1 MAEPDL
7 LPGNRFRL
15 YRESDTMPGTF
26 LFVCVATT
34 ITFNRTNSFE
44 DTTVADCDDPTAI
57 PNRKSVKTSV
67 AWNLNFSG
75 NSDIVRIEGIEA
87 DFEAEGTHRY
97 QMLLDKPA
105 ADGGR
110 TYTGATFVETFE
122 LSKSDNGLVKFS
134 AQMRGDGELVRA
146 PVV

>member
-15 YRESDTMPGTF
+15 YRESDSTPGQF
-26 LFVCVATT
+26 EFVCVATT
-34 ITFNRTNSFE
+34 ITFNRTNNFE
-44 DTTVADCDDPTAI
+44 DTTVADCDDPLAI
-57 PNRKSVKTSV
+57 PTRKSVKQST

-75 NSDIVRIEGIEA
+75 NSDIKRIEGIEA
-87 DFEAEGTHRY
+87 DYNAEGTHRY
-97 QMLLDKPA
+97 QLLLDKPA

-110 TYTGATFVETFE
+110 TYTGAVHVETFE
-122 LSKSDNGLVKFS
+122 LAKTNNGLVTFS
-134 AQMRGDGELVRA
+134 AQMRGDGALTTA